1 MINMSSVKSSSD
13 LSMNWA
19 IDRKTNKKISAREV
33 HNNRHLKQANRY
45 ICIGCQELPRQLIM
59 ENEKEKKQTILEHVA
74 HDEHPFF
81 RKGKLQQHFE
91 RCRFRNPD
99 SNVISLAMTN
109 GISVDERSKVLRI
122 LTSAKLIRKVGSP
135 LGYSRRAYTKFFTHQ
150 AHQKFYF
157 FLSSLLKDYEISTFK
172 SNISTFYVETE
183 TGEKVKFA
191 DIFGLQDDIVRQVEK
206 NSSSCLAVV
215 IGTVRKIT
223 NKGHILLDFTTST
236 DENNGNT
243 KPFRLFVHQDYASKV
258 GDVSLLENQKIAC
271 YGFAEKKILTHG
283 SSHQMELFSIE
294 HQIFFFDNPP
304 TREQIGSIEEFDDPL
319 DYALQECKGF
329 TSRFW
334 GTGKLTDNEIK
345 ELLTLHNQA
354 ALDHL
359 RADLAREETKRKR
372 YEDFIRNWNDLTSQ
386 IDNDK
391 RLLEQLQSHL
401 RSVITAH
408 KNESAKLSSRF
419 GLNRKTLGTLED
431 DMNRVQKQIQEIDK
445 LLKVKEGN
453 LHQNAESKKR
463 WEEWS
468 QSLLKRMQGVIKA
481 ERNAA
486 IEAELKQ
493 LLAAQKPMIFRVP
506 LQHPRWHLFMGYN
519 ARAISE
525 TSVAIQAVLQL
536 YVSQEQAWYP
546 ADHAFQ
552 EQVIEHQVNIKAL
565 NLSPRDALK
574 GLYSKLGNAIIERIQ
589 LMGWPASKCK
599 CPKCHGSM
607 KLQYRNSQY
616 RLVCWNQKCH
626 EEYEL
631 KW

>member
-1 MINMSSVKSSSD
+1 MSSVKSSSD

-525 TSVAIQAVLQL
+525 TSV
-536 YVSQEQAWYP
+536 
-546 ADHAFQ
+546 FM
-552 EQVIEHQVNIKAL
+552 IK
-565 NLSPRDALK
+565 
-574 GLYSKLGNAIIERIQ
+574 
-589 LMGWPASKCK
+589 
-599 CPKCHGSM
+599 
-607 KLQYRNSQY
+607 
-616 RLVCWNQKCH
+616 
-626 EEYEL
+626 
-631 KW
+631 

>member
-1 MINMSSVKSSSD
+1 MSSVKSSSD